1 MTIHFKTPKGVGEIA
16 NRSGAIGQRARRL
29 LILIDGQRSRAE
41 LHALAGDP
49 DFENSLA
56 QLCGAG
62 FIAAA
67 PVEPGIVPPS
77 AGTPA
82 DDPSAQDLQKARN
95 FMINTLRAY
104 HGHYNKLNL
113 IKRIESSQQRAE
125 LEALF
130 GEWRASIAEN
140 RTGLKRVDELASQ
153 LRAVM

>member
-1 MTIHFKTPKGVGEIA
+1 MTIYFKTPRGMGEIA

-29 LILIDGQRSRAE
+29 LILIDGQRSKGE

-49 DFENSLA
+49 DIESTLG
-56 QLCGAG
+56 QLIDTG
-62 FIAAA
+62 FITEASPQAEA
-67 PVEPGIVPPS
+67 PPPS
-77 AGTPA
+77 EASRMNEAAT
-82 DDPSAQDLQKARN
+82 QDLQKARN

-104 HGHYNKLNL
+104 HGHYSKMNL
-113 IKRIESSQQRAE
+113 IKRIEGSQQRAE

-130 GEWRASIAEN
+130 EEWRASIAEN

>member
-56 QLCGAG
+56 QLCDAG
-62 FIAAA
+62 FIGAA
-67 PVEPGIVPPS
+67 PVESGIVPPS
-77 AGTPA
+77 ASAQA

-104 HGHYNKLNL
+104 HGPYNKLDL
-113 IKRIESSQQRAE
+113 VKRIGASQQRAE
-125 LEALF
+125 LEVLSE
-130 GEWRASIAEN
+130 EWRLSIAEN
-140 RTGLKRVDELASQ
+140 RAGLKRIDELMGL